1 MTEVSKEIQYVGP
14 DGRLTYEGMALLR
27 SFGAAPAPAWGAV
40 TGTLSDQTDLQ
51 AALDAKQDDLISG
64 TNIKTVNGNSLL
76 GSGDVVIA
84 AGMTLLGTIT
94 TTSGASQSL
103 SSLDLTPYKF
113 LVCTISAVSFSGAGH
128 LRIDG
133 IQCSPATS
141 TAAQTVSGILHL
153 DLANGIFASGAV
165 VNAGAGTLYIG
176 DTAYTTAT
184 TTITFSAS
192 SGSFD
197 AGSILVYGV
206 A

>member
-1 MTEVSKEIQYVGP
+1 MKWLPQQPVTVKGDPASKAFLEYLQGLGGP
-14 DGRLTYEGMALLR
+14 T
-27 SFGAAPAPAWGAV
+27 APSWGTI
-40 TGTLSDQTDLQ
+40 TGTLSDQTDLNTALNGKQ
-51 AALDAKQDDLISG
+51 ATLVSG

-76 GSGDVVIA
+76 GSGDLVIA

-103 SSLDLTPYKF
+103 SSLVLTPYKF
-113 LVCTISAVSFSGAGH
+113 LVCTVDNVSFSGGAH

-133 IQCSPATS
+133 IQCSIATGG
-141 TAAQTVSGILHL
+141 AAGVILGVLHL
-153 DLANGIFASGAV
+153 DLANGIFSSNV
-165 VNAGAGTLYIG
+165 STAGAGSVWVG

-192 SGSFD
+192 AGSFD
-197 AGSILVYGV
+197 AGSIRVYGV

>member
-14 DGRLTYEGMALLR
+14 DGRLTFEGMALLR
-27 SFGAAPAPAWGAV
+27 SFGAAPAPAWGSI
-40 TGTLSDQTDLQ
+40 TGTLSDQTDLDT
-51 AALDAKQDDLISG
+51 ALNGKQDTLVSG

-76 GSGDVVIA
+76 GSGDLAIA

-103 SSLDLTPYKF
+103 SSLVLTPYKF
-113 LVCTISAVSFSGAGH
+113 LVCTINGVSFNGAAH
-128 LRIDG
+128 LRVDG
-133 IQCSPATS
+133 IQCSAATPG
-141 TAAQTVSGILHL
+141 AGGILFGVLHL
-153 DLANGIFASGAV
+153 DLANGVFGSNV
-165 VNAGAGTLYIG
+165 SSAGAGSPWVG

-192 SGSFD
+192 AGTFD